1 MKNKWGLHLG
11 NEVRCIENG
20 NVQYGI
26 LNAIRGNNIRI
37 KYTEGNDGRWYS
49 MDNSKPVCRSLDS
62 ITAVEQVEFA
72 REFLAGVALE
82 ELLICVSGWLR
93 VGYCGLERPARVPE
107 TLWCIAKG
115 FYVGQFEEGKYI
127 LKGEHYE

>member
-11 NEVRCIENG
+11 NEVCCIEEG
-20 NVQYGI
+20 ETQYGI
-26 LNAIRGNNIRI
+26 LNAVKGNSIRV
-37 KYTEGNDGRWYS
+37 KYTEYNDGRWYH
-49 MDNSKPVCRSLDS
+49 MRDSKPVCRSLDS

-72 REFLAGVALE
+72 REFMAGVALE

-115 FYVGQFEEGKYI
+115 IYVGQFAKGEYI
-127 LKGEHYE
+127 LKGEHL